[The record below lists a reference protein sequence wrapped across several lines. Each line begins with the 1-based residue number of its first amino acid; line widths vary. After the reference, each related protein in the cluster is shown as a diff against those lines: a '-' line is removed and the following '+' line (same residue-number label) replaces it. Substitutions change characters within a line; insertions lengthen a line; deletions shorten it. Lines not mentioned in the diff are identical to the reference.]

1 MIRLEYLKQLEHA
14 LEGFKIVGLL
24 GPRQVGKTTLAR
36 ELFEKLVPKKLLQT
50 NYFDLE
56 NPRHLMRLQ
65 DPLLALENL
74 SGLVVIDEVQRFPEL
89 FPILLGQS

>member
-1 MIRLEYLKQLEHA
+1 MIRLEYLKQLQHA

-50 NYFDLE
+50 N
-56 NPRHLMRLQ
+56 
-65 DPLLALENL
+65 
-74 SGLVVIDEVQRFPEL
+74 
-89 FPILLGQS
+89 